1 MAFSLALLLA
11 GCASRSP
18 SSAPTTET
26 DAKASRVVLLVS
38 IDGLPASILGS
49 GMLPTL
55 DRVAAEGVRAEWMN
69 ASYPTLTFPNHYTLV
84 TGLRPDRHSVIHNN
98 MIDAHLGRFM
108 QLSGGTFALETES
121 ATESGSLVSATV
133 RFRAQ
138 REGHEDLDQHGVDVF
153 RVADGRIAEVWLMS
167 EDQEAEDRFWGTA

>member
-1 MAFSLALLLA
+1 MSAIDVVGQYGAAMAAGDMDALAA
-11 GCASRSP
+11 TFHP
-18 SSAPTTET
+18 
-26 DAKASRVVLLVS
+26 DAVWHQPGANQVS
-38 IDGLPASILGS
+38 GDHVGPDAIL
-49 GMLPTL
+49 
-55 DRVAAEGVRAEWMN
+55 
-69 ASYPTLTFPNHYTLV
+69 
-84 TGLRPDRHSVIHNN
+84 
-98 MIDAHLGRFM
+98 AHLGRFM

-138 REGHEDLDQHGVDVF
+138 RAGHEDLDQHGVDVF